1 MLTPYL
7 NSTIYIKYGSSYQFK
22 GFTQGYLRPGTEEGT
37 YRIENY
43 ESAYTLPEVTVTYE
57 E

>member
-7 NSTIYIKYGSSYQFK
+7 NSTIYIKYNASYQFK